1 MRVARDR
8 LATGFQA
15 HLLPNHIKEEA
26 PMATFE
32 DLAFDRRLS
41 L

>member
-8 LATGFQA
+8 LATAFRT
-15 HLLPNHIKEEA
+15 HLLLDHIEKEA
-26 PMATFE
+26 PMPTFE